1 MSVPCGKKYENNYQ
15 QQPKTFIKLQLSRWT
30 ASKSGV
36 FPQDVKAASPHRHGQ
51 GSLQESSSSSSFFFF
66 SSSSLSA
73 VCPAGPQGANQ
84 MAAWV
89 STVSRECGELL
100 ASLPPLFKF
109 CEELHGSD
117 RGAHRRS
124 GWARRGGGGRRAA
137 VSVWCLIHS
146 VRQEETTSVAQRRPS
161 QRSFTIYVRFP
172 WGPPDFVRR
181 APRTQRAL

>member
-51 GSLQESSSSSSFFFF
+51 GSLQESSSSSFFFF

-124 GWARRGGGGRRAA
+124 GWARGGGGGQAGRGVRLVFNPLSSAGRDDECRAA
-137 VSVWCLIHS
+137 SALAAIIYHLCTFSV
-146 VRQEETTSVAQRRPS
+146 
-161 QRSFTIYVRFP
+161 
-172 WGPPDFVRR
+172 GP
-181 APRTQRAL
+181 A